1 MARLGGNFD
10 FGVVDFGVV
19 ELVVVLVVV
28 ALLVVFFVVLSSGGR
43 GRCDGCG
50 YGRDGG
56 GPCDGCSARKRCTCN
71 NTLPPVEAGFET
83 VRLQLGSISI

>member
-56 GPCDGCSARKRCTCN
+56 GPCDGCSAGRGGC
-71 NTLPPVEAGFET
+71 
-83 VRLQLGSISI
+83 QLVVVAVIVDVVGVVAVMV